1 MKVVD
6 PFILFKQ
13 SLLPIEASNGRFFRA
28 CLRLQNKLE
37 FFDDA
42 ISTLL
47 NQQLENRSEQFWKSV
62 NSYEALHD
70 DLEESIER
78 IKIARQKLAKTK
90 LELCSRSQ
98 NLLQLYY
105 AKINRQRLFDKLQ
118 EIACLRDAQ
127 LTVQMLLNQDD
138 VPRAL
143 ECIQTAMEVLSADL
157 RAVNCFRHLG
167 SQLEE
172 TKKMIGKMLLEEFE
186 QVIQKEFAWPI
197 EEQKRKPFFDEEE
210 EDDDGEISNLY
221 PIIFSLVR
229 CHEFRF
235 LAILREEINATVKNS
250 TKQIV
255 KAQILTHLDADTIGY
270 NPTTLSEHICKLTSS
285 QWDAT
290 LLAVVNCLIILC
302 NKIKSIQ
309 QLIIKCADQAALEES
324 EQLQKQQQQKSRS
337 DSINKS
343 SAQNSG
349 TSTPSIGN
357 SSVGSSSIPLDK
369 TTTNPPP
376 LPPGTPGALLSLP
389 CHNINQLRAASI
401 QLIGHAIYL
410 CQERISKRIQ
420 SRFKDNVLE
429 KCLPLEFHKTC
440 QIIEEFKQKCKQIDE
455 CGQQQQ
461 SRSQCQTIIQQ
472 ITNKFLTKFTEARQ
486 RELSSTIDAEPWKP
500 AHINSNIQ
508 RIVDCYVQDGVL
520 TTDTNNE
527 TINNNEDEEPKEMLK
542 LKDEEF
548 IVIGSALL
556 LINILASYSDLLRL
570 FPTAGMELSMDV
582 VQCLKLFN
590 SRTCQLILG
599 AGARQLVGLKSIN
612 VKHLALASRSL
623 QLIALFIPALK
634 QSFVEHLPVERQTSL
649 RHFDSTARD
658 YADHIG
664 EIKDK
669 LLGMMDRE
677 LLVALEEWKPEGK
690 SPTPQ
695 FQQIVMQIGKFY
707 SSYSSIMPPELTT
720 KMLHLIHENLKLY
733 FKQNVHS
740 RGVTPHDSIAY
751 GMAGQDFAYY
761 VENIRA
767 LPHCQSFPDDSIND
781 VLQQI
786 KK

>member
-1 MKVVD
+1 
-6 PFILFKQ
+6 Q

-98 NLLQLYY
+98 NFLQLYY

-197 EEQKRKPFFDEEE
+197 EELKRKQFFDDEEE
-210 EDDDGEISNLY
+210 DDGEISNLY

-270 NPTTLSEHICKLTSS
+270 NPATLSEHICKLTSS

-324 EQLQKQQQQKSRS
+324 EQLQKQQQKSRS

-343 SAQNSG
+343 STQNSG

-357 SSVGSSSIPLDK
+357 SVDK
-369 TTTNPPP
+369 STAANPPP
-376 LPPGTPGALLSLP
+376 LPPGTPGSLLSLP
-389 CHNINQLRAASI
+389 CHNINQLRAAAI

-410 CQERISKRIQ
+410 CEERISKRIQ
-420 SRFKDNVLE
+420 SRFKD
-429 KCLPLEFHKTC
+429 
-440 QIIEEFKQKCKQIDE
+440 
-455 CGQQQQ
+455 
-461 SRSQCQTIIQQ
+461 S
-472 ITNKFLTKFTEARQ
+472 A
-486 RELSSTIDAEPWKP
+486 TIDAEPWKP

-520 TTDTNNE
+520 TTATNNE
-527 TINNNEDEEPKEMLK
+527 MINNGEDEEPKEMLK

-599 AGARQLVGLKSIN
+599 A
-612 VKHLALASRSL
+612 ALASRSL
-623 QLIALFIPALK
+623 QLISIFIPTLK
-634 QSFVEHLPVERQTSL
+634 QSFLEHLPVERQTSL

-751 GMAGQDFAYY
+751 GY
-761 VENIRA
+761 
-767 LPHCQSFPDDSIND
+767 
-781 VLQQI
+781 
-786 KK
+786 

>member
-1 MKVVD
+1 M
-6 PFILFKQ
+6 F
-13 SLLPIEASNGRFFRA
+13 
-28 CLRLQNKLE
+28 
-37 FFDDA
+37 
-42 ISTLL
+42 
-47 NQQLENRSEQFWKSV
+47 
-62 NSYEALHD
+62 HD
-70 DLEESIER
+70 E
-78 IKIARQKLAKTK
+78 
-90 LELCSRSQ
+90 
-98 NLLQLYY
+98 
-105 AKINRQRLFDKLQ
+105 
-118 EIACLRDAQ
+118 
-127 LTVQMLLNQDD
+127 
-138 VPRAL
+138 
-143 ECIQTAMEVLSADL
+143 
-157 RAVNCFRHLG
+157 
-167 SQLEE
+167 
-172 TKKMIGKMLLEEFE
+172 
-186 QVIQKEFAWPI
+186 
-197 EEQKRKPFFDEEE
+197 
-210 EDDDGEISNLY
+210 
-221 PIIFSLVR
+221 
-229 CHEFRF
+229 
-235 LAILREEINATVKNS
+235 
-250 TKQIV
+250 
-255 KAQILTHLDADTIGY
+255 
-270 NPTTLSEHICKLTSS
+270 
-285 QWDAT
+285 
-290 LLAVVNCLIILC
+290 
-302 NKIKSIQ
+302 
-309 QLIIKCADQAALEES
+309 
-324 EQLQKQQQQKSRS
+324 
-337 DSINKS
+337 
-343 SAQNSG
+343 
-349 TSTPSIGN
+349 
-357 SSVGSSSIPLDK
+357 
-369 TTTNPPP
+369 
-376 LPPGTPGALLSLP
+376 
-389 CHNINQLRAASI
+389 
-401 QLIGHAIYL
+401 
-410 CQERISKRIQ
+410 
-420 SRFKDNVLE
+420 
-429 KCLPLEFHKTC
+429 
-440 QIIEEFKQKCKQIDE
+440 
-455 CGQQQQ
+455 
-461 SRSQCQTIIQQ
+461 
-472 ITNKFLTKFTEARQ
+472 
-486 RELSSTIDAEPWKP
+486 
-500 AHINSNIQ
+500 
-508 RIVDCYVQDGVL
+508 VL
-520 TTDTNNE
+520 TTATNNE

-623 QLIALFIPALK
+623 QLIAQFIPTLK